1 MATSNNLPLDVMEYK
16 FLKTYVTNK
25 DEIIK
30 KFNITNDAE
39 WKKFYCE
46 KLDLSKGSYAY
57 NHNVTLVY
65 ISKRDAYVLID
76 YQLAD
81 AVEQLNELG
90 LTTNACC
97 SGHGNGDSGYMSF
110 STKSEKV
117 LRFVNILVDSLWK
130 YKFYIFKEKDR
141 IVRWESKGCGDV
153 SIKKK
158 SKLML
163 AFADAINTYKNG
175 QANEK

>member
-1 MATSNNLPLDVMEYK
+1 MATSNNLPLAVMEYK

-97 SGHGNGDSGYMSF
+97 IGHGNGDSGYISF
-110 STKSEKV
+110 STKSEKL
-117 LRFVNILVDSLWK
+117 LRLVNILVDSLWK
-130 YKFYIFKEKDR
+130 YKFYVFKEKD
-141 IVRWESKGCGDV
+141 ITVRWKMKGSDTTP
-153 SIKKK
+153 IKKK
-158 SKLML
+158 IKT
-163 AFADAINTYKNG
+163 NTRIH
-175 QANEK
+175 